1 MSHQRPERER
11 GPAAHAAVATAALCA
26 VLAAVLMAVGLAAC
40 GSDEA
45 GGAPASPASAPPSDP
60 GLSPEPV
67 PGQAGGSPSGSSG
80 APVVYLLGGSS
91 ARECVVGNASWS
103 AELGRLLGCTVRA
116 VDLGATTQSYTADLR
131 YVRAM
136 DEGPALVVI
145 GVGLGRYTSP
155 PPPGLADKRLTP
167 PLEQALAGELEVEH
181 AYAEGQVKS
190 DEDKERL
197 LDLWLA
203 ERYPLFRRNYG
214 ANLAELERLL
224 GECRQRGLRAVLLEL
239 PLNLEIVG
247 DRLDAPRE
255 TVVQDSR
262 RLATRFQI
270 PFVSFV
276 DELGLSNADFV
287 DLMHLDAPAR
297 VEWQRRLSREVVRL
311 LRTYDL
317 APG

>member
-1 MSHQRPERER
+1 M
-11 GPAAHAAVATAALCA
+11 ALLAALA
-26 VLAAVLMAVGLAAC
+26 VTLLTLLGC
-40 GSDEA
+40 GDGA
-45 GGAPASPASAPPSDP
+45 GGPSASPAWAPPSDP

-67 PGQAGGSPSGSSG
+67 PSQTSGSTTEPSG

-91 ARECVVGNASWS
+91 ARECVVSNASWS
-103 AELGRLLGCTVRA
+103 AELGRLLGRDVCA
-116 VDLGATTQSYTADLR
+116 VDLGATTESYSADLR
-131 YVRAM
+131 FVRAM
-136 DEGPALVVI
+136 DAGPALVVI

-155 PPPGLADKRLTP
+155 PPPGIADKRLTP
-167 PLEQALAGELEVEH
+167 PLEEALAGELEVEH

-190 DEDKERL
+190 DEYKERL

-224 GECRQRGLRAVLLEL
+224 GECRQCGLRAVLLEL

-255 TVVQDSR
+255 TVVQDGR

-297 VEWQRRLSREVVRL
+297 AVWQRRLSREVARL